1 MINIKRI
8 AKYENFING
17 QEQVI
22 QALNKITPAHADMDV
37 KAFMEMYND
46 TKEQLVTLKS
56 KPKRTGNIEACFEEE
71 MFNDMFNDMSD
82 MSEYGSDDPD
92 MW

>member
-22 QALNKITPAHADMDV
+22 QALNKITQAHADMDV
-37 KAFMEMYND
+37 KEFMEMHDD
-46 TKEQLVTLKS
+46 TRKQLVTLKT
-56 KPKRTGNIEACFEEE
+56 KPKLGNIEANFEED

-82 MSEYGSDDPD
+82 MSEYGSDT
-92 MW
+92 W